1 MKYIEKGTSKM
12 KNNSKNKSIAGFVLI
27 IIAIF
32 ALAFIAWR
40 GVNGHNVN
48 VVEKT
53 TDPETGEV
61 VTSSAVS
68 FKYGKGAAANI
79 KLGLDLAGG
88 VSITYEADKDNPT
101 STEMSD
107 TVYKLQKR
115 VENYSTE
122 SEVRQEG
129 TNRIT
134 VDIPG
139 VTNANEILEA
149 LGKAGSIEF
158 IDPDGNVVIDGSDIA
173 DAQAATTQDQTTG
186 LNEYV
191 VQLELNK
198 SGRKKFA
205 KATKKYV
212 GQQISIVYDGETI
225 SSPVVNEAITTGEAQ
240 ISGQETYAEAD
251 ELASTIRIGALP
263 LELHEVQSNTRGAKL
278 GEEALRTSLMAG
290 FIGFILIIIF
300 MCAYYR
306 VPGLAASIA
315 LTLYVVLV
323 LVALNVLD
331 VTLTLPGIGGI
342 ILSIGMAVDA
352 NVIIFQRIREELADG
367 KTITASMKTGFD
379 KALSAIVDGNVTT
392 LIAAIVLWVKGSGT
406 VKGFAQTLFIGI
418 ILSMFTALFVT
429 RTILNALYYLGLN
442 KVSMF
447 GVQKQVKVFDFVGNR
462 MKFFAIS
469 GVMIL
474 LCVAAL
480 IFNKATIGNV
490 LNYGLDFKGG
500 TSTKVTLNSDVS
512 AVDEQK
518 AVAEL
523 MKETVGDTPET
534 AVIEDENAVS
544 LKTVELDL
552 TKREAVTEAFE
563 EKYGIPEEQ
572 ISIENISGS
581 VSSEM
586 KSDAV
591 VSVIIATI
599 FMLIYIWIRFKDFN
613 FGASAVLALMHD
625 VICVLLVYAAA
636 RISVGNTF
644 IACMLTIVGYSINAT
659 IVIFDRIRET
669 LHGKR
674 SEEALKEVVN
684 ASISSTFSRSINTS
698 LTTFIMVFMLAVM
711 GVEDIRAF
719 AIPLMAGI
727 ICGGYS
733 SICITGNLW
742 FVLKTRFSKKK

>member
-1 MKYIEKGTSKM
+1 MKS
-12 KNNSKNKSIAGFVLI
+12 NSKNRSIACLILVVL
-27 IIAIF
+27 AIL

-40 GVNGHNVN
+40 GVNGHNTN
-48 VVEKT
+48 VVEET
-53 TDPETGEV
+53 TDPETGEI
-61 VTSSAVS
+61 VTASAVK

-88 VSITYEADKDNPT
+88 VSITYEANKANPS
-101 STEMSD
+101 STEMND

-149 LGKAGSIEF
+149 LGKAGAIEF
-158 IDPDGNVVIDGSDIA
+158 VDPNGEVVIDGSDIA
-173 DAQAATTQDQTTG
+173 NAQAATIQAQTTG

-198 SGRKKFA
+198 AGTKKFA
-205 KATKKYV
+205 KATEKFV
-212 GQQISIVYDGETI
+212 GQPISIIYDGNTI
-225 SSPVVNEAITTGEAQ
+225 SDPIVNEAITSGEAQ
-240 ISGQETYAEAD
+240 ISGQKTYEEAE

-263 LELHEVQSNTRGAKL
+263 LELYEVQSNTVGAKL
-278 GEEALRTSLMAG
+278 GAEALRTSLIAG
-290 FIGFILIIIF
+290 AIGFILVVVF

-306 VPGLAASIA
+306 IPGLAASIA
-315 LTLYVVLV
+315 LTLYVALMLV
-323 LVALNVLD
+323 SLNVLD
-331 VTLTLPGIGGI
+331 VTLTLPGIAGI
-342 ILSIGMAVDA
+342 ILSVGMAVDA

-367 KTITASMKTGFD
+367 KTILSAMKVGFD
-379 KALSAIVDGNVTT
+379 KALSAIIDGNVTT

-418 ILSMFTALFVT
+418 ILSMITALFIT
-429 RTILNALYYLGLN
+429 RSVLNALYYLGLN
-442 KVSMF
+442 KTGMF
-447 GVQKQVKVFDFVGNR
+447 GVQKEIKVRDYVGNR
-462 MKFFAIS
+462 GKFFGIS
-469 GVMIL
+469 GAMIL
-474 LCVAAL
+474 LCIAAL
-480 IFNKATIGNV
+480 IYNKVSIGNI
-490 LNYGLDFKGG
+490 LNYGLDFQGG
-500 TSTKVTLNSDVS
+500 TSTKITLNSDTSVVQEQQNV
-512 AVDEQK
+512 VD
-518 AVAEL
+518 L
-523 MKETVGDTPET
+523 MRDTVGKTPET
-534 AVIEDENAVS
+534 ALIQDENAIS
-544 LKTVELDL
+544 LKTEELDL
-552 TKREAVTEAFE
+552 TMREAVTTAFE
-563 EKYGIPEEQ
+563 DKYGILEDQ
-572 ISIENISGS
+572 IAIQNISGS

-586 KSDAV
+586 RSDAII
-591 VSVIIATI
+591 SVIIATI
-599 FMLIYIWIRFKDFN
+599 CMLIYIWIRFKDFN
-613 FGASAVLALMHD
+613 FGASAVLALLHD
-625 VICVLLVYAAA
+625 VVCVLLVYAAA

-669 LHGKR
+669 LRGKR

-684 ASISSTFSRSINTS
+684 TSISSTFTRSINTS
-698 LTTFIMVFMLAVM
+698 LTTLIMVLMLAIL

-733 SICITGNLW
+733 SICITGILW
-742 FVLKTRFSKKK
+742 FTLKTKLVKKKK